1 MQVDG
6 SLRSTPF
13 FGAHPPDGKTRMRFT
28 PKQLA
33 FAAAAS
39 LLLVVSPRLSTAQA
53 ADIARAKAALA
64 KYADPIVAVR
74 DGYHST
80 VACVDFPRGAKD
92 GPMEFPPGAMGV
104 HFLNVGNIGPT
115 LDPMKPQI
123 LIYEP
128 VGGRLKLVAAEW
140 FMPEQV
146 AGGKAPMIFG
156 QNLNG
161 PMDGHEP
168 IIPVALR
175 HYDLHVWMWKNN
187 PRGMFTS
194 TNASVKC
201 NKANPYTIAM
211 GGEHQHVH

>member
-1 MQVDG
+1 
-6 SLRSTPF
+6 
-13 FGAHPPDGKTRMRFT
+13 MRCI
-28 PKQLA
+28 PKQVV
-33 FAAAAS
+33 FFSAAS
-39 LLLVVSPRLSTAQA
+39 LLAVVSPSVSRAQT

-64 KYADPIVAVR
+64 KYADPIVAIR
-74 DGYHST
+74 DGFYST
-80 VACVDFPRGAKD
+80 VACVDFPKGAKD
-92 GPMEFPPGAMGV
+92 GPIDYPPGAMGV
-104 HFLNVGNIGPT
+104 HFLNTSNIGPT
-115 LDPMKPQI
+115 LDPLKPQI

-156 QNLNG
+156 QKLYG

-168 IIPVALR
+168 IIPAAMR

-201 NKANPYTIAM
+201 SKADPYTIAM
-211 GGEHQHVH
+211 GGEHPHMH